1 MMPALK
7 PVEEYGLAP
16 AALPL
21 AQRRGHDF
29 VALTKPRVVTM
40 VVLTTFFGYY
50 LGATTASFVWLR
62 LVTTLLGTGLAAAGT
77 MALNQYL
84 ERDLDA
90 RMLRTRQRPLPD
102 GRLTPWDALVFGS
115 ALTIVGVLLLL
126 MTVNPLS
133 ALVTAATSVSYL
145 FAYTPLKAR
154 TSLCTLI
161 GAVPGALPP
170 LTGWAGASGDLSAA
184 AWAIF
189 AIMFIWQIPH
199 SLAIAHMYRDD
210 YARAGFRLLPVIDPD
225 GSSTIR
231 QIVTYSLALLSV
243 GMLPTLLG
251 LAGLVYFVTSILL
264 GLGLL
269 ASSLRLARSATTAD
283 ARRVMFA
290 SLLYLPCLFAI
301 MAADK
306 LPASPW

>member
-1 MMPALK
+1 MMPALE
-7 PVEEYGLAP
+7 PAEEYGLAP
-16 AALPL
+16 AVLPL
-21 AQRRGHDF
+21 AQRRMTDF
-29 VALTKPRVVTM
+29 VALTKPRVVTL
-40 VVLTTFFGYY
+40 VVFTTWCGYY
-50 LGATTASFVWLR
+50 LGATTVAFDWLR
-62 LVTTLLGTGLAAAGT
+62 LASTLLGTGLAASGT

-102 GRLTPWDALVFGS
+102 GRLAPWDALAFGS
-115 ALTIVGVLLLL
+115 ALTIAGVLVLLLA
-126 MTVNPLS
+126 VNPLS
-133 ALVTAATSVSYL
+133 AAVTATTSVGYL

-161 GAVPGALPP
+161 GAVPGALQP
-170 LTGWAGASGDLSAA
+170 LTGWAAASGNLSPA

-199 SLAIAHMYRDD
+199 SLAIAQMYRDD

-225 GSSTIR
+225 GSSTTR
-231 QIVTYSLALLSV
+231 QILTYSLALVSV

-251 LAGLVYFVTSILL
+251 LAGQIYFGTSIIL

-269 ASSLRLARSATTAD
+269 ASSFRLARSSKLAD

-290 SLLYLPCLFAI
+290 SLLYLPCLFAV